1 MPLTIACPD
10 AADTFRLGAILG
22 AACRCGLVIALRGE
36 LGCGKTTFVQGLAA
50 GLEVPAGYRITS
62 PSYTLI
68 NEYPGRIDLAHADL
82 YRLSDGTSIEDIG
95 LEDLISPERVL
106 AVEWPERMPPETL
119 SDSLRIDIR
128 IQDSGGRVI
137 TLNAYGL
144 EPGNLLEAISEID
157 T

>member
-1 MPLTIACPD
+1 MPLIIACPE
-10 AADTFRLGAILG
+10 ASDTFRLGELLG
-22 AACRCGLVIALRGE
+22 AACRCGLVIALSGE

-50 GLEVPAGYRITS
+50 GLGVPAEYRITS

-82 YRLSDGTSIEDIG
+82 YRLSDGTAVEDIG

-106 AVEWPERMPPETL
+106 AVEWPERMPPEAL
-119 SDSLRIDIR
+119 SECLRIDIR
-128 IQDSGGRVI
+128 IQNGDGRVI
-137 TLNAYGL
+137 TLNGYGL